1 MNHWM
6 SAEQMA
12 AERLWDAADLAW
24 VHGADPYALSG
35 ASAVEFLHAEHSPAG
50 VEPCVI
56 IDTDWNIDDMMSIP
70 SILANRHVA
79 AIVTTRG
86 MSVPSVAADGLH
98 AFLSPF
104 FGETSLADLSIPVIE
119 GLGVSSPLEDQ
130 PWLPPL
136 RASQA
141 RINDVLRVPYEPDEQ
156 AVAALELR
164 GAVASAVET
173 CDDVELLLIGPFTS
187 YAAYADVLGDRVGRV
202 VMQGRP
208 AEGTPPDV
216 VPSRSFNCAYDA
228 DSCADAYPDLL
239 RSNPYWVDVPRGG
252 PVAYQPSLEMVM
264 GLEPAGLP
272 GALRNVLLGE
282 QHTWNPPGLPLGASS
297 LLWDQTAA
305 QFLLDPS
312 GFQRK
317 GRIWEP
323 EMPPLEL
330 QERWTDSI
338 NQWPYG

>member
-1 MNHWM
+1 M
-6 SAEQMA
+6 SAEEQ
-12 AERLWDAADLAW
+12 LWGASDLPW
-24 VHGADPYALSG
+24 VRGADPYAFGDASTGEALHG
-35 ASAVEFLHAEHSPAG
+35 ADAHAG

-56 IDTDWNIDDMMSIP
+56 IDTDWDIDDMMAIP

-79 AIVTTRG
+79 AIVTTR
-86 MSVPSVAADGLH
+86 SVSLPSVAADGLH

-119 GLGVSSPLEDQ
+119 GLGVSSPLDDK

-141 RINDVLRVPYEPDEQ
+141 RINDFLSVPYEPSEEP
-156 AVAALELR
+156 VPALEVR
-164 GAVASAVET
+164 GAVATAVET
-173 CDDVELLLIGPFTS
+173 CDNVELLLIGPFTS
-187 YAAYADVLGDRVGRV
+187 YVAYADVLGDRVSRV

-216 VPSRSFNCAYDA
+216 MPSRSFNCGYDA
-228 DSCADAYPDLL
+228 DACAEAYPDLL

-252 PVAYQPSLEMVM
+252 PEAYQPSLEMVM
-264 GLEPAGLP
+264 GLEPEGLP
-272 GALRNVLLGE
+272 GALREVLLGD
-282 QHTWNPPGLPLGASS
+282 QHTWNPTMLRPGASS
-297 LLWDQTAA
+297 LLWDETAA

-312 GFQRK
+312 GFQRN
-317 GRIWEP
+317 GRTWEP
-323 EMPPLEL
+323 AMPLLEL